1 MGKNYAYFL
10 KVKFQINNMK
20 IKFVGL
26 GILSL
31 FLIMLVPANAE
42 ITEFSIEKTF
52 YTIDEGIVFVG
63 TAEEANTMVNVIME
77 NPNGKESYLVGA
89 MSDSEGN
96 FKTMPKSVDEFF
108 QVVGTYQF
116 TAFTIQKDNGVNLTL
131 EFDGNRV
138 LEETFSILE
147 LNSIEDK
154 FTEIDKTVSFTVSIT
169 DSTFTNPI
177 YSLENEPTGATID
190 SSSGQFVWTPTAS
203 HGNIEDVNYDFN
215 IIVNADDQEDK
226 ESITIIVKKSGF

>member
-26 GILSL
+26 GIFSL
-31 FLIMLVPANAE
+31 FLIMLVPAYAE
-42 ITEFSIEKTF
+42 ITEFSIEKSF

-63 TAEEANTMVNVIME
+63 TTSESDSMINVVME
-77 NPNGKESYLVGA
+77 NPNGKESYFIGA
-89 MSDSEGN
+89 RSNSQAIFETVPKNVSDYFSII
-96 FKTMPKSVDEFF
+96 
-108 QVVGTYQF
+108 GTYQF
-116 TAFTIQKDNGVNLTL
+116 TAFTIQKNDGINLSL
-131 EFDGNRV
+131 EFDGDRV
-138 LEETFSILE
+138 LEKTYSILE

-154 FTEIDKTVSFTVSIT
+154 FTEIDKTVSFTASIT
-169 DSTFTNPI
+169 DSTFTNVI

-190 SSSGQFVWTPTAS
+190 SNGQFVWTPTAS
-203 HGNIEDVNYDFN
+203 HGNIEDVNYNFN

-226 ESITIIVKKSGF
+226 ESVTILSLIHI